1 MDDNNSDSNHNAPY
15 QVAAKPRRFIAG
27 AVCPRCAAMDRIV
40 VHADGETRECIDC
53 GFSDAR
59 PAAGPV
65 AVPTRVTRPAARR
78 IETVAE
84 PVRLLDPK
92 NPTKRD

>member
-1 MDDNNSDSNHNAPY
+1 MADNNSESNDSAPY
-15 QVAAKPRRFIAG
+15 QVTAKPRRFIAG

-59 PAAGPV
+59 PTAGPE
-65 AVPTRVTRPAARR
+65 AVPTRVTRPVARR
-78 IETVAE
+78 VETAAE
-84 PVRLLDPK
+84 PVRLLDPRSPK
-92 NPTKRD
+92 DSE

>member
-1 MDDNNSDSNHNAPY
+1 MPDNNDRNDNAPFEP
-15 QVAAKPRRFIAG
+15 AAKPRRFIAG

-40 VHADGETRECIDC
+40 VNADGESRECIDC

-59 PAAGPV
+59 PTAGPE

-78 IETVAE
+78 VETAAE
-84 PVRLLDPK
+84 PVRLLDPN
-92 NPTKRD
+92 NPKG